1 MEELVYNLIVKFPV
15 LASILMVVGG
25 LRIVVKPIMALLHN
39 LADYSPSQK
48 DDILIDKVENSK
60 LYKGFLFCIDWLAS
74 IKVKK

>member
-1 MEELVYNLIVKFPV
+1 MEELLAGLIAKFPLV
-15 LASILMVVGG
+15 ATIIMIVGA

-60 LYKGFLFCIDWLAS
+60 LYKGFLFCIDWIAS